1 MREETWRTRA
11 KCFDMDTNLFF
22 SSDVA
27 GVNQAKAICKGLDG
41 APPCPVIA
49 QCLSH
54 ALSQP
59 VTHDQGVMGGKSERE
74 RRQMRRISRQASKP
88 V

>member
-1 MREETWRTRA
+1 
-11 KCFDMDTNLFF
+11 MDTNLFF
-22 SSDVA
+22 PSDVS
-27 GVNQAKAICKGLDG
+27 GVNRAKAICKGLDG

-59 VTHDQGVMGGKSERE
+59 ATQDQGVMGGRSEKE
-74 RRQMRRISRQASKP
+74 RRQMRKIRRQASNP